1 MKLLN
6 MTLCVAAGAALG
18 YFASTLRSPNTMDH
32 AQCYK
37 SDVKGVNTPVFSF
50 EGKTFYLSD
59 LPLPDQIDLLKKS
72 QSSYDQSAR
81 AMERT
86 ALRMVLAKEKGMDLA
101 DNKIPTFQEIFGAD
115 WVPETKVKEFY
126 DQNKKSFPS
135 ASTLES
141 MAPQIRVHLAETEIQ
156 TLTDSKLGSI
166 KNSGAFVNLLPAPC
180 GPKVELQVE
189 NQPVILSK
197 MKTNSTLTLLSDF
210 SCVQCRQSYLS
221 LLSHLEKMSE
231 NVNIVHMAY
240 SENEGDLG
248 FDLAKGSI
256 CASKQGTEKTSA
268 WIKASYLVAM
278 KIAPNGPDNKSILNE
293 VVTNSGVDRT
303 AFESCFMAPE
313 AAEIIKKNNSLAKF
327 NHVAQQMAIFLNKR
341 LVISSSA
348 DQIVDLTK
356 ASR

>member
-6 MTLCVAAGAALG
+6 ITLCLAAGAALG
-18 YFASTLRSPNTMDH
+18 YFASTFRAPKAMDNV
-32 AQCYK
+32 QCYK
-37 SDVKGVNTPVFSF
+37 SDVKGVKDPVFSF

-59 LPLPDQIDLLKKS
+59 LPLPDQIELLKKS

-81 AMERT
+81 SMEL
-86 ALRMVLAKEKGMDLA
+86 AVLRMVLAKEKGLDLS
-101 DNKIPTFQEIFGAD
+101 DNKIPTFQEIFGAE
-115 WVPETKVKEFY
+115 WVPESKVKEFY
-126 DQNKKSFPS
+126 DQNRKSFPS
-135 ASTLES
+135 TSTFES
-141 MAPQIRVHLAETEIQ
+141 MAPQIRVHLAEMEIQ
-156 TLTDSKLGSI
+156 TLADSKLGSI

-180 GPKVELQVE
+180 GPKVEMQVE
-189 NQPVILSK
+189 DQPVILSK
-197 MKTNSTLTLLSDF
+197 VKTSSTLTLLSDF

-221 LLSHLEKMSE
+221 ILSHLDKLSE

-240 SENEGDLG
+240 SETEGDLG

-256 CASKQGTEKTSA
+256 CVSKQGGEKTLA
-268 WIKASYLVAM
+268 WIKASYLGAM

-293 VVTNSGVDRT
+293 VITNSGVDRT
-303 AFESCFMAPE
+303 AFESCFMAPD
-313 AAEIIKKNNSLAKF
+313 AAEIIKKNNSFAKF

-341 LVISSSA
+341 LVVASSA

>member
-6 MTLCVAAGAALG
+6 MTLCLAVGAALG
-18 YFASTLRSPNTMDH
+18 YFASTLRATKLMDN

-37 SDVKGVNTPVFSF
+37 NDAKVPKNPVFSF
-50 EGKTFYLSD
+50 QGKTFYLSD
-59 LPLPDQIDLLKKS
+59 LPLPDQVDLLKKS
-72 QSSYDQSAR
+72 QSSYDQSVR
-81 AMERT
+81 SIEQT
-86 ALRMVLAKEKGMDLA
+86 ALRMVLAKEKGMDLS
-101 DNKIPTFQEIFGAD
+101 DNRIPTFQEIFGAE
-115 WVPETKVKEFY
+115 WVPESKVKEFY
-126 DQNKKSFPS
+126 EQNKKSFPA

-156 TLTDSKLGSI
+156 SLADSKLGSI
-166 KNSGAFVNLLPAPC
+166 KNSGALVNLLPAPC
-180 GPKVELQVE
+180 GPRVEVQVE
-189 NQPVILSK
+189 NQPVIPSK
-197 MKTNSTLTLLSDF
+197 VKTNSTLTLLSDF
-210 SCVQCRQSYLS
+210 SCIQCRQSYLS
-221 LLSHLEKMSE
+221 LLSHLDKMSE

-240 SENEGDLG
+240 SETEGDLG

-256 CASKQGTEKTSA
+256 CASKQGAEKTSA

-293 VVTNSGVDRT
+293 VVTDSGVDRT

-327 NHVAQQMAIFLNKR
+327 NHIAQQMAIFLNKR
-341 LVISSSA
+341 LVIASSA